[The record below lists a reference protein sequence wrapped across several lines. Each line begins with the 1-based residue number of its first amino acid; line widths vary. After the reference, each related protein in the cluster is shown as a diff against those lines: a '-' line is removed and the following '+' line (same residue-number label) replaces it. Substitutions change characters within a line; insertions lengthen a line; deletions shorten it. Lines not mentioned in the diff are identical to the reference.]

1 MILRLRQLAAF
12 EGAIALL
19 NQQPVAVSLEQ
30 AVPLVAARA
39 IRVHFDGFT
48 QLGNR
53 PRPIAA
59 LGVRLPQCANRVA
72 VFGIR
77 PHSLLQIGHGHR
89 TFPGLHRRQPL
100 RAIAERRVF

>member
-1 MILRLRQLAAF
+1 MKQAISFVTLGV
-12 EGAIALL
+12 GAHHRESRNLL
-19 NQQPVAVSLEQ
+19 
-30 AVPLVAARA
+30 
-39 IRVHFDGFT
+39 D
-48 QLGNR
+48 R

-59 LGVRLPQCANRVA
+59 LGVRLTQCANRVA

-100 RAIAERRVF
+100 RAVAERRVF